1 MRIVLS
7 HVLRPD
13 FLEIHLLF
21 VSICTKFLNIKFIT
35 KYYLTKKNFG
45 IFFSK
50 IELQRQWSCVMC
62 TWQGLFNAR
71 GKNFALPPPL
81 TGRNIH
87 SGSKGGV
94 KNHKFKFCLILSY
107 FPYFSN
113 WNCLKRIFFQSEHN
127 SLTLSKFLKVLFWY
141 LCLIYTPPIWNF
153 TTVDSAAAVACC
165 HVHCHHIVRK
175 MEKKKMAKKK
185 RHLAPTRKFA
195 RHIHNNRYDY

>member
-1 MRIVLS
+1 MKQKSSFKISTFFILLCFYMHQVFKYKAYNKVLF
-7 HVLRPD
+7 D
-13 FLEIHLLF
+13 
-21 VSICTKFLNIKFIT
+21 
-35 KYYLTKKNFG
+35 KKKLWH
-45 IFFSK
+45 FFSK

-94 KNHKFKFCLILSY
+94 KNQKHKFKFCLILSY
-107 FPYFSN
+107 FPHLSN
-113 WNCLKRIFFQSEHN
+113 WNCLKQIFFFNLNIILWLLVS
-127 SLTLSKFLKVLFWY
+127 F
-141 LCLIYTPPIWNF
+141 WNF
-153 TTVDSAAAVACC
+153 CFDIYVWYIPLLYGILTTVHSAAAVACC

-195 RHIHNNRYDY
+195 RHIHNNSFDY

>member
-1 MRIVLS
+1 MKQKSSFKISAFFILLCFYMHQVFKYKAYNKVLF
-7 HVLRPD
+7 D
-13 FLEIHLLF
+13 
-21 VSICTKFLNIKFIT
+21 
-35 KYYLTKKNFG
+35 KKKLWH
-45 IFFSK
+45 FFSK

-94 KNHKFKFCLILSY
+94 KNNKHKFKFCLILSY

-113 WNCLKRIFFQSEHN
+113 WNCLKRIFFN
-127 SLTLSKFLKVLFWY
+127 LNIILWLLVRYWKFCFDIHVWY
-141 LCLIYTPPIWNF
+141 IPLLYGIL
-153 TTVDSAAAVACC
+153 TTVHSAAAVACC
-165 HVHCHHIVRK
+165 HVHCHHIVKK

-195 RHIHNNRYDY
+195 RHIHSNRFDY